1 MIFPLEAATKI
12 QNLPRYGFDYF
23 EDAEK
28 QMPNGKYILRADV
41 LKILKEMKK

>member
-12 QNLPRYGFDYF
+12 QKLPRYGFSYF
-23 EDAEK
+23 EEACFE
-28 QMPNGKYILRADV
+28 MPNGKYILRADV